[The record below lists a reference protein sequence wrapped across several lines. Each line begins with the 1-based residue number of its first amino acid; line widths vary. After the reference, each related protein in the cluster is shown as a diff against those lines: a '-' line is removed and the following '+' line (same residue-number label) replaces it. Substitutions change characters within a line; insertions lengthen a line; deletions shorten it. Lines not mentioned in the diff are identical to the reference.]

1 MVCNTYA
8 TVCSDNCFQ
17 YARRMWILSRSG
29 QTGVNIV
36 CCVVKAISVILF
48 VEKKSVPVSAFR
60 WLCEN
65 TVSVVS
71 ATHRTRGKLFE
82 RMGATAR
89 CNVLSTKR
97 LATKSGWCKN
107 SNHGNEATVRIRHL
121 KYKEE
126 QIIETRDKPQHLA
139 TQRLL
144 SCLQYPDATK
154 SSTKD
159 LSLPPS
165 NLKISWK

>member
-1 MVCNTYA
+1 M
-8 TVCSDNCFQ
+8 
-17 YARRMWILSRSG
+17 LK
-29 QTGVNIV
+29 QTQ
-36 CCVVKAISVILF
+36 L
-48 VEKKSVPVSAFR
+48 EKKITKKKSKEKKLKKKIEKKNWKKKLEKKIEKKLEKKIGKKNWKKNWKKKLKKKIEKKKSKKKNQKKNSNEFWQNQIRKNAIDQ
-60 WLCEN
+60 
-65 TVSVVS
+65 
-71 ATHRTRGKLFE
+71 HREL
-82 RMGATAR
+82 
-89 CNVLSTKR
+89 VYKR
-97 LATKSGWCKN
+97 NHGIDN
-107 SNHGNEATVRIRHL
+107 SNHGNDTL
-121 KYKEE
+121 KNKEE